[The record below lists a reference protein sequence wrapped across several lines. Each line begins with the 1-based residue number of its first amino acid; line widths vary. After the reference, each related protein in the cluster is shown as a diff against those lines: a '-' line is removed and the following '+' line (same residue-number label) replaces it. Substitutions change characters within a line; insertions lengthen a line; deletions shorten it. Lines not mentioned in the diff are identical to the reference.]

1 MILRPMKLNAASR
14 HRGCFNGL
22 VSMFNWKIFLFPMLL
37 VSPVAGCN
45 SANKTFDY
53 VKPEPVVENKLVKN
67 KQAEKGSA
75 VYVYRPAKMANV
87 MLTPDL
93 YIAGVEKIEIASG
106 TYKKVYLEPGVYAVR
121 LQAIEGNTEA
131 VNHELEIIKGR
142 VHYLRV
148 DALMKVDAGQQ
159 GYQPY
164 KRKFELKNVSAKKAK
179 QEIAKCRNMDS
190 VKKRKPVSSSEGEN
204 NNEDG
209 ASFSVDK
216 TLNPFSH

>member
-1 MILRPMKLNAASR
+1 
-14 HRGCFNGL
+14 
-22 VSMFNWKIFLFPMLL
+22 MLL
-37 VSPVAGCN
+37 VSLVAGCN
-45 SANKTFDY
+45 SASKTFDSIGS
-53 VKPEPVVENKLVKN
+53 EPVAENKLVKN
-67 KQAEKGSA
+67 KQAEKGSV

-93 YIAGVEKIEIASG
+93 YIAGVDKIEIANG

-148 DALMKVDAGQQ
+148 DASMKVDAGQQ

-179 QEIAKCRNMDS
+179 QEIASCKNLDS
-190 VKKRKPVSSSEGEN
+190 VKRRKSVPSGN
-204 NNEDG
+204 GDTNNEGG

-216 TLNPFSH
+216 TATPFSH